1 MVFVDLVLS
10 NKLSNK
16 LTVILYV
23 NLWDTVNSIKGL
35 RPGFSHHLR
44 RSLLMRRTYSRLR
57 SYGKRRGPSRRSF
70 KRSFKRSTS
79 AKKRR
84 GPKVDRVITKIFKF
98 WCNTTDTL
106 DDGKGLIQNLKNGGV
121 GSNIVFVAQR
131 IPGVDKFAQVYS
143 EFRMDKI
150 TLKFIPTTI
159 DYQVDDTDTGTS
171 ASQIAKATPMYYI
184 GRFYGDER
192 QGEITYTNEQA
203 AILEGAKYAKMTE
216 PMTFSFVPNTLNV
229 ATQSTRATNGLG
241 NPNLPVMHRE
251 RKKWQS
257 FQPYDTAGWEE
268 PNFYGVKTLVA
279 NTTSD
284 TGEFAVRVLATVKMS
299 FRGFNSATL
308 SNQEGTAATVYWN
321 VN

>member
-1 MVFVDLVLS
+1 
-10 NKLSNK
+10 
-16 LTVILYV
+16 
-23 NLWDTVNSIKGL
+23 
-35 RPGFSHHLR
+35 
-44 RSLLMRRTYSRLR
+44 MRRTYSRLR
-57 SYGKRRGPSRRSF
+57 GYGKKRRPSRRSS
-70 KRSFKRSTS
+70 KRSLKRSRS
-79 AKKRR
+79 ATKRK
-84 GPKVDRVITKIFKF
+84 GPKVDRVITKVFKF

-106 DDGKGLIQNLKNGGV
+106 DDGKGLIQNLKNSGV

-131 IPGVDKFAQVYS
+131 IPGVEKFAQVYS

-159 DYQVDDTDTGTS
+159 DYQVDDTDAGS
-171 ASQIAKATPMYYI
+171 SLSQIAKATPMYYI

-203 AILEGAKYAKMTE
+203 AILEGARYAKMTE
-216 PMTFSFVPNTLNV
+216 GMTFSFVPNTLNV

-241 NPNLPVMHRE
+241 NPNLPVSHRE
-251 RKKWQS
+251 RRKWQS

-284 TGEFAVRVLATVKMS
+284 TGEFAIRVLATMKMS
-299 FRGFNSATL
+299 FRGFQSQGL

-321 VN
+321 VS